1 MAIKELFGKELEVI
15 NVGLELFGGDLAAQE
30 VPVRQVRFA
39 PPAGG
44 DPRVPDALDY
54 LDRPEIAAK
63 IEAANRQ
70 AVERILQ
77 SQPVLVGFD
86 QAINVVPGMKEN
98 MLLHAGPPIAYEDM
112 CGAMKGA
119 VTGALVY
126 EGLARD
132 LEEADALARSGAI
145 EFSPCHEHAAVGSM
159 AGVTSAHMYVHVV
172 ENRTYGNLSY
182 TNLSEQLSKILRFG
196 ANDQSVIDR
205 LNWMRDVE
213 GPILKEAME
222 LCRAETGGIDLRL
235 MLSQAL
241 HMGDEAH
248 NRNAAGTVLLL
259 QALTPYILRTRFS
272 EREKLEFFQFVASSE
287 YFSGPTWMAAA
298 KNCMDAAHNVPYS
311 TIVTTMC
318 RNGVEFGIRVSGME
332 GNTWF
337 TGPAQMVVGPMFAG
351 YTPADAGLDIGDS
364 AITETYGLG
373 AHCLAAAPATTAL
386 IGGTIHDAID
396 ICKRAY
402 EITTAE
408 NPNITIPFLNMRGI
422 PTGIDIRKVLEAG
435 ALPVIDTAIA
445 HKDAGIG
452 MIGAGITNPPME
464 CFVAAGLALAER
476 IRGLEQT
483 D

>member
-1 MAIKELFGKELEVI
+1 MAIKELFGTKLDVI
-15 NVGLELFGGDLAAQE
+15 NVGLEMFGSDLASQG
-30 VPVRQVRFA
+30 VSSRQVRFA

-44 DPRVPDALDY
+44 DPRVLEALDY
-54 LDRPEIAAK
+54 LSRPEIAAK
-63 IEAANRQ
+63 IEAANQ
-70 AVERILQ
+70 LAVERILQ

-86 QAINVVPGMKEN
+86 QAIHVVPGMKEN

-126 EGLARD
+126 EGLAKN
-132 LEEADALARSGAI
+132 LEEADTLARSGAI

-172 ENRTYGNLSY
+172 ENRTYGNVSY

-248 NRNAAGTVLLL
+248 NRNAAGTTLLL

-272 EREKLEFFQFVASSE
+272 EKEKLEFFQFVASSE

-298 KNCMDAAHNVPYS
+298 KNCMDAAHNVEYS

-318 RNGVEFGIRVSGME
+318 RNGVEFGIRVSGMQ
-332 GNTWF
+332 GNAWF

-351 YTPADAGLDIGDS
+351 YTPEDAGLDIGDS

-464 CFVAAGLALAER
+464 CFVEAGLALAEHVR
-476 IRGLEQT
+476 SLEQP